1 MAKYLMSY
9 DEQDVNDGKVRV
21 DPDGVF
27 RGVQEKEFS
36 FEIRKVNSE
45 TGQVELSK
53 SKEDIMAAVD
63 AGKTVYGVYL
73 SSYSANGTV
82 VTQRYR
88 LSLVQIDR
96 GKVFGTTL
104 VFQYRG
110 LEHWARLMLN
120 ARPSAPLRFD
130 EYTEVCPR
138 DVDDG
143 MTQPVGMDKNGG
155 LWTFATAT
163 DVVLASST
171 AGSNKKF
178 RLTVNDGGTV
188 SATEVTG

>member
-9 DEQDVNDGKVRV
+9 DEQDVNDGKVQV

-27 RGVQEKEFS
+27 RGVPEKEFS
-36 FEIRKVNSE
+36 FEIREVNPES
-45 TGQVELSK
+45 GQVELSK

-96 GKVFGTTL
+96 SKLFGTIL

-110 LEHWARLMLN
+110 LHIQAQLRLD
-120 ARPSAPLRFD
+120 ARPSEPLRFD
-130 EYTEVCPR
+130 VHAEVYPQ
-138 DVDDG
+138 DADDE
-143 MTQPVGMDKNGG
+143 MTKPVGMDENGE
-155 LWTFATAT
+155 LWTSATAT

-171 AGSNKKF
+171 AGSSKKF
-178 RLTVNDGGTV
+178 RLTVNDNGTV